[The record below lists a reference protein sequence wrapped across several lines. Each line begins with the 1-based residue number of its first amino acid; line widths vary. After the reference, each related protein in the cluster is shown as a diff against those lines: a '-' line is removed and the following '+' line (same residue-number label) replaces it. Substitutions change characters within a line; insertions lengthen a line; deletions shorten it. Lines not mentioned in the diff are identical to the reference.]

1 MGLFENFPYTN
12 FHELNLD
19 WIVNRMKEVS
29 DAYKTLSDIYATL
42 PESAVNYLI
51 SSGKLL
57 EVLKPYMPPLINVK
71 MLGAKGDGVA
81 DDTDAIQKAL
91 DKYHAIYIPEGTY
104 KVTSIS
110 FDTCDII
117 VGENPNSSVIDGFL
131 KSKNYD
137 DDITSRSPGGP
148 HDAVIANIGIITGGL
163 RVYGYRNYFSRL
175 YIHKCTQGFVS
186 QWCDY
191 LGGVAETDEGNVG
204 FMESIVEK
212 CRFYNNGIGV
222 FWKGPHDSIFNDCWF
237 YLNNTGM
244 ILESRTGGSN
254 SYTATACVINNCHF
268 YANKYIGYNDKAG
281 CYLLNSQVEST
292 GYNIESAVASQAVAV
307 SLESGCRVVNCFIFS
322 NTAGTALNIGGS
334 GNYIKGAYLFNN
346 AVALY
351 GYGKNNYVE
360 AFLQNNTITHETFAL
375 DKTNFVKISGQLSQ
389 YSMPPVDIIN
399 KTIPASADSAHK
411 VVNDTGSTVIVYQR
425 GQGSTF
431 VVHGSR
437 TISCQAANSVILE
450 NGDSIFYNDAVPA
463 DWTWVPVNIG

>member
-12 FHELNLD
+12 FHEMNLD

-29 DAYKTLSDIYATL
+29 DAYKTLSDIYANL

-91 DKYHAIYIPEGTY
+91 DEYHAIYIPEGTY

-117 VGENPNSSVIDGFL
+117 VGENPNNSVIDGFL
-131 KSKNYD
+131 KSKDYD
-137 DDITSRSPGGP
+137 NLINTCSLGGP
-148 HDAVIANIGIITGGL
+148 HDAIIANIGIITGGL

-186 QWCDY
+186 QWCTY
-191 LGGVAETDEGNVG
+191 MGGVAETDEGNVG

-212 CRFYNNGIGV
+212 CRFYNNGMGV
-222 FWKGPHDSIFNDCWF
+222 SWKGPHDSIFNDCWF

-244 ILESRTGGSN
+244 ELISSFN
-254 SYTATACVINNCHF
+254 VSASYSAAACVVNNCHF
-268 YANKYIGYNDKAG
+268 YANKYIGYADNAG

-292 GYNIESAVASQAVAV
+292 GYNIESSSASQAKAV
-307 SLESGCRVVNCFIFS
+307 SLLKDCRVVNCFIFS
-322 NTAGTALNIGGS
+322 NTAGTALSIGSS
-334 GNYIKGAYLFNN
+334 GNYVKGVYLFNN
-346 AVALY
+346 AIAMY
-351 GYGKNNYVE
+351 ATGKNNYVE
-360 AFLQNNTITHETFAL
+360 AFLQNNIKTHQTFAL

-389 YSMPPVDIIN
+389 YSVPPVDIIN
-399 KTIPASADSAHK
+399 KAIPASADSNHK

-425 GQGSTF
+425 GQGHTF
-431 VVHGSR
+431 IIHGKR

-450 NGDSIFYNDAVPA
+450 NGDSIFYNDAVPT
-463 DWTWVPVNIG
+463 DWTWVPINIG